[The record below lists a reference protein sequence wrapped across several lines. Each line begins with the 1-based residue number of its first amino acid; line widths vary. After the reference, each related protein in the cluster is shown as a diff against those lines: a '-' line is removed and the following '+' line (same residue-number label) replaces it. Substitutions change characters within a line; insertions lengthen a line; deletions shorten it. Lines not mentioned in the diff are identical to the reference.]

1 MIQYVANLGVSVYI
15 KKLCL
20 QVTRNCTLEC
30 EHCLRGDREN
40 KFMSF
45 ETIANILRDVDEI
58 DELLFTGGEP
68 LLAIDQILKTIE
80 IIKNNNIK
88 VRKITIMTNGTILNK
103 SVRDAIRRLSNIA
116 ELSLE
121 LSSDVFHVLELVRL
135 NLYEKWRKDSE
146 VYFNELNAN
155 RYDWGIDDGTIKID
169 DDYFCPILETG
180 RAKTISKE
188 RLREINSLLN
198 DHFYF
203 VIWDSRI
210 LSRNEIILN
219 YDSKTNRANG
229 IVYVNVNGN
238 VVPWNMSFNEED
250 EDAERY
256 SSNINKIGLLNAI
269 LNYRDYYIKYFST
282 IGEREIRELNELR
295 TQRILEILKTREI

>member
-1 MIQYVANLGVSVYI
+1 MYI

-88 VRKITIMTNGTILNK
+88 VSKITIMTNGTILNK

-135 NLYEKWRKDSE
+135 NLFEKWRKDSK
-146 VYFNELNAN
+146 VFFNELNAD
-155 RYDWGIDDGTIKID
+155 RYDWGIDDGTIKIG

-210 LSRNEIILN
+210 LSRNEIIFN
-219 YDSKTNRANG
+219 YDSETNRANG

-295 TQRILEILKTREI
+295 TQRILEILKTRKI

>member
-1 MIQYVANLGVSVYI
+1 MYI

-88 VRKITIMTNGTILNK
+88 VSKITIMTNGTILNK

-135 NLYEKWRKDSE
+135 NLFEKWRKDSK
-146 VYFNELNAN
+146 VFFNELNAD

-210 LSRNEIILN
+210 LSRNEIIFK
-219 YDSKTNRANG
+219 YDSETNRANG

-295 TQRILEILKTREI
+295 TQRILEILKTR

>member
-1 MIQYVANLGVSVYI
+1 M
-15 KKLCL
+15 
-20 QVTRNCTLEC
+20 
-30 EHCLRGDREN
+30 
-40 KFMSF
+40 
-45 ETIANILRDVDEI
+45 
-58 DELLFTGGEP
+58 
-68 LLAIDQILKTIE
+68 
-80 IIKNNNIK
+80 
-88 VRKITIMTNGTILNK
+88 
-103 SVRDAIRRLSNIA
+103 
-116 ELSLE
+116 
-121 LSSDVFHVLELVRL
+121 
-135 NLYEKWRKDSE
+135 
-146 VYFNELNAN
+146 
-155 RYDWGIDDGTIKID
+155 
-169 DDYFCPILETG
+169 ETG

-210 LSRNEIILN
+210 LSRNEIIFK
-219 YDSKTNRANG
+219 YDSETNRANG

-295 TQRILEILKTREI
+295 TQRILEILKTR

>member
-1 MIQYVANLGVSVYI
+1 MYI